1 MAVSTSDWKESI
13 EDFFES
19 RYTVIALLIILII
32 CVSIVLW
39 LVMSEDQYERE
50 GNRLMTESKYEDAQN
65 SYYLSL
71 KSHTF
76 GDESKARI
84 TYKIAQTYEA
94 TGDDPRALDFLME
107 LMKDYSDSKIYPKAK
122 KLAEI
127 IFDRLSDGARPGRIQ
142 GTSELGKLRGK
153 YRARYLK
160 LVNLIEKNRSGVPAS
175 LVQAYEQYKES
186 YQAYQLKFSA
196 EYKDAVK
203 TESTERLRL
212 QNKSKD
218 DGHGNWDGDR

>member
-1 MAVSTSDWKESI
+1 MAVSTQDWKTSV

-19 RYTVIALLIILII
+19 RYTVVALLIILVI
-32 CVSIVLW
+32 CVAVVLW

-65 SYYLSL
+65 AYYLSL

-76 GDESKARI
+76 GNESKARI

-94 TGDDPRALDFLME
+94 TGDDARALDFLME

-127 IFDRLSDGARPGRIQ
+127 IFDRFSDGPRPGRIRS
-142 GTSELGKLRGK
+142 TTELGKLRDK
-153 YRARYLK
+153 FRARYLK
-160 LVNLIEKNRSGVPAS
+160 LVSLIEKNRSGIPAS

-186 YQAYQLKFSA
+186 YQAYQIKFSA
-196 EYKDAVK
+196 DYKEAVK
-203 TESTERLRL
+203 AETTERLRL
-212 QNKSKD
+212 LNKSKGGSD
-218 DGHGNWDGDR
+218 GNWDEDR